1 MNPSLTL
8 IYHSD
13 PGHGWVAVSS
23 KLIPIDIQRR
33 ITSFSYERQG
43 KGPHKTIY
51 AEEDCDATLVL
62 NYLKSRFDVTLKRIH
77 TKGDKLSRIRNYPCY
92 KAP

>member
-13 PGHGWVAVSS
+13 PGHGWIAVSS

-33 ITSFSYERQG
+33 ITSFSYERRG
-43 KGPHKTIY
+43 TRHKTIY

-62 NYLKSRFDVTLKRIH
+62 NYLKTRYDVTLKRVH

-92 KAP
+92 RAP